1 MIMPDET
8 TLVPVSPHL
17 VAHLER
23 LSAHS
28 GRSVASYVEE
38 ALLSSLEDFID
49 AHDADVVMENIKAG
63 REVTRSLDDVERDLG
78 LRDKDD

>member
-1 MIMPDET
+1 MIMSDET
-8 TLVPVSPHL
+8 TLVPVSAHL

-23 LSAHS
+23 LAARS

-49 AHDADVVMENIKAG
+49 AHDADVVMANIKAG
-63 REVTRSLDDVERDLG
+63 REVTRSLDDVERDLA
-78 LRDKDD
+78 LRDEDD